1 MSPKTLTG
9 EELVLDD
16 GPVRDSE
23 LFLVDGNNLAYRGF
37 FALPEE
43 LQTTDGQPT
52 NALLGFTNMLFK
64 LLSDYRPRG
73 VAVAWDTRPVHRKE
87 IDAEYKAER
96 RPMPDLLREQ
106 FPHFRPIVEAF
117 GYQNLEFEGWEADD
131 VIATL
136 ATLADEAGIK
146 TCVVSTDRDAFQ
158 LVSENV
164 CLMMTPRGV
173 ADVQVYTPE
182 RVEARYGIRPLQ
194 IPDFIGLK
202 GDTSDNIP
210 GIPGIGDKTAGQL
223 IAQYGSL
230 EDVVEHAAE
239 LSPARSKAIAEN
251 AEQARASK
259 LLATMR
265 RDLDLGVD
273 PAELVLQPPDRSEL
287 KEIFRRFE
295 FRGLLGRV
303 DTLDEA
309 LPAAERPETESETVS
324 WREGDLQ
331 GLRGRV
337 GVAADAERL
346 AVAAGTGEVILTPA
360 PLPRASGLDI
370 VAHDAKALRLGEPA
384 ADDTMILAYLIDPG
398 RAEYEL
404 DDLMAE
410 YGVELE
416 PDPPAEEETAALV
429 RHAEAARRLA
439 EPLAREGRPSAAP
452 KACIATSSFR

>member
-1 MSPKTLTG
+1 MAPKTLTG

-16 GPVRDSE
+16 GPARDAE
-23 LFLVDGNNLAYRGF
+23 LFLVDGNNLAYRAF

-87 IDAEYKAER
+87 IDAEYKADR
-96 RPMPDLLREQ
+96 RSMPDLLREQ

-136 ATLADEAGIK
+136 ATRADEAGVK

-182 RVEARYGIRPLQ
+182 RVESRYGIRPDQ

-223 IAQYGSL
+223 VAQYGSL
-230 EDVVEHAAE
+230 EGVVEHAAE
-239 LSPARSKAIAEN
+239 LSPARSKSIAEN
-251 AEQARASK
+251 AEQAASSK

-273 PAELVLQPPDRSEL
+273 PATFVLEPPDRSEL

-295 FRGLLGRV
+295 FRGLL
-303 DTLDEA
+303 
-309 LPAAERPETESETVS
+309 ES
-324 WREGDLQ
+324 R
-331 GLRGRV
+331 
-337 GVAADAERL
+337 
-346 AVAAGTGEVILTPA
+346 
-360 PLPRASGLDI
+360 
-370 VAHDAKALRLGEPA
+370 
-384 ADDTMILAYLIDPG
+384 
-398 RAEYEL
+398 
-404 DDLMAE
+404 
-410 YGVELE
+410 
-416 PDPPAEEETAALV
+416 
-429 RHAEAARRLA
+429 RHARRGA
-439 EPLAREGRPSAAP
+439 PGGGATAVHDPRRGPLARGRPEGHSRTGRRRRGRRARRGRDGGRRRDRGEP
-452 KACIATSSFR
+452 LDRRRGP